1 MEQIFKFF
9 PNRSK
14 KSVKCQWRRLNSTWN
29 KILAEFKSKDRENY
43 ERLQELQQDIEIS
56 EESIDMSKV
65 EFVDLEAGKE
75 THEDNNDLPNQHL
88 IEEDKQGEEGKQED
102 GGNQYNNDFPNQH
115 LVEEEGNQYNNDLP
129 NQHLVEK
136 DKQGEEGKQEDGGNQ
151 EEDKRSNDKIIIDLV
166 EDECNNKQQNNV
178 PVEHNNEES
187 IDITSDEPIIYDD
200 LSRYLDESVTNNS
213 KITNDSRSLIST
225 PNDEIVKN
233 SNLKLDNM
241 NVFKLKV
248 IQSFLSNLMEQN
260 KLDLNR
266 AGQDLSNNNKETKRT
281 NKRTKPTAKTA
292 NSSKPTEE
300 RKAPMNQ
307 NQDKIKSKPQT
318 IEQRKDKND
327 NYLLSSISNYLAG
340 NNNKDNKEK
349 KHKENKVT
357 NKDDKPIKK
366 REAKKKNKDFSE

>member
-102 GGNQYNNDFPNQH
+102 GGNQDNNDFPNQH
-115 LVEEEGNQYNNDLP
+115 LVEEEGNQDNNDLP

-307 NQDKIKSKPQT
+307 NQDKNKSKPQT

-357 NKDDKPIKK
+357 NKDNKPTKK

>member
-88 IEEDKQGEEGKQED
+88 IEE
-102 GGNQYNNDFPNQH
+102 
-115 LVEEEGNQYNNDLP
+115 
-129 NQHLVEK
+129 

-281 NKRTKPTAKTA
+281 NKRTKSTAKTA

-307 NQDKIKSKPQT
+307 NQDKNKSKPQT

-357 NKDDKPIKK
+357 NKDNKPTKKK
-366 REAKKKNKDFSE
+366 RSQEEK

>member
-102 GGNQYNNDFPNQH
+102 GGNQEEEGNQDIYDFLNQH
-115 LVEEEGNQYNNDLP
+115 LVEEG
-129 NQHLVEK
+129 
-136 DKQGEEGKQEDGGNQ
+136 KQGEEGKQEDGGNQ

-307 NQDKIKSKPQT
+307 NQDKNKSKPQT

-357 NKDDKPIKK
+357 NKDNKPTKKK
-366 REAKKKNKDFSE
+366 RSQEEK

>member
-102 GGNQYNNDFPNQH
+102 GGNQDNNDFPNQH
-115 LVEEEGNQYNNDLP
+115 LVEEEGNQDNDLP

-307 NQDKIKSKPQT
+307 NQFKNKSKPQT

>member
-88 IEEDKQGEEGKQED
+88 IEE
-102 GGNQYNNDFPNQH
+102 
-115 LVEEEGNQYNNDLP
+115 
-129 NQHLVEK
+129 

-307 NQDKIKSKPQT
+307 NQVKNKSKPQT

-357 NKDDKPIKK
+357 NKDNKPTKKK
-366 REAKKKNKDFSE
+366 RSQEEK

>member
-88 IEEDKQGEEGKQED
+88 IEE
-102 GGNQYNNDFPNQH
+102 
-115 LVEEEGNQYNNDLP
+115 
-129 NQHLVEK
+129 

-307 NQDKIKSKPQT
+307 NQDKNKSKPQT

-357 NKDDKPIKK
+357 NKDNNPTKKK
-366 REAKKKNKDFSE
+366 RSQEEK

>member
-1 MEQIFKFF
+1 
-9 PNRSK
+9 
-14 KSVKCQWRRLNSTWN
+14 
-29 KILAEFKSKDRENY
+29 
-43 ERLQELQQDIEIS
+43 
-56 EESIDMSKV
+56 MSKV
-65 EFVDLEAGKE
+65 EFVDVEAGKE

-88 IEEDKQGEEGKQED
+88 
-102 GGNQYNNDFPNQH
+102 
-115 LVEEEGNQYNNDLP
+115 VEE
-129 NQHLVEK
+129 

-281 NKRTKPTAKTA
+281 NKRTKPRAKTA

-307 NQDKIKSKPQT
+307 NQDKNKSKPQT

-349 KHKENKVT
+349 KHKENKLT
-357 NKDDKPIKK
+357 NKDNKPTKK
-366 REAKKKNKDFSE
+366 EKP

>member
-102 GGNQYNNDFPNQH
+102 GGNQEEEGNQDIYDFLNQH
-115 LVEEEGNQYNNDLP
+115 LVEEG
-129 NQHLVEK
+129 
-136 DKQGEEGKQEDGGNQ
+136 KQGEEGKQEDGGNQ

-307 NQDKIKSKPQT
+307 NQDKNKSKPQT

-349 KHKENKVT
+349 KHKET
-357 NKDDKPIKK
+357 
-366 REAKKKNKDFSE
+366 